1 MAALILGLCLFIGL
15 HMLREMGMRDPLR
28 RHLGAPR
35 YMLLVCAGVVLALVL
50 IVVGKSAFPFV
61 QLWVPPYNWRS
72 ITNMTMLTAC
82 IFVAAGNLPHSYLKE
97 SLGHPMLLGVIV
109 WGVAHLLSNG
119 DIASVLLFGSLSL
132 WAAVKIVALQRVTRR
147 KSAAAPATGVTGVT
161 PRPSLYWDAAAV
173 IAGTIVYGM
182 FLVFHG
188 PLFGF
193 ALLPTA

>member
-1 MAALILGLCLFIGL
+1 LCLFIGL

-97 SLGHPMLLGVIV
+97 SLGNPMLLGVIV
-109 WGVAHLLSNG
+109 CGGDDLLCTGDITSLLLS
-119 DIASVLLFGSLSL
+119 
-132 WAAVKIVALQRVTRR
+132 
-147 KSAAAPATGVTGVT
+147 AT
-161 PRPSLYWDAAAV
+161 L
-173 IAGTIVYGM
+173 
-182 FLVFHG
+182 
-188 PLFGF
+188 PLR
-193 ALLPTA
+193 